1 MQTLVVYTDNFDYIQ
16 DNNNYNYVHSIYRAH
31 AGADPGGVIG
41 TPFQSVLILKQA
53 LKIIILIGAKIIID
67 LLYYKAQEPVR
78 LCLGI
83 HIQTMH

>member
-1 MQTLVVYTDNFDYIQ
+1 MICHMMPITESLHPLHPLQGRIQ
-16 DNNNYNYVHSIYRAH
+16 
-31 AGADPGGVIG
+31 GGHRG
-41 TPFQSVLILKQA
+41 QMTPPFQSVLILKQV

-67 LLYYKAQEPVR
+67 LLYYKAQELAR

>member
-1 MQTLVVYTDNFDYIQ
+1 M
-16 DNNNYNYVHSIYRAH
+16 
-31 AGADPGGVIG
+31 

-67 LLYYKAQEPVR
+67 LLYYKAQEPAR